1 MASQNSGS
9 HYSKHNT
16 KLSDLLRHVR
26 CPELEK
32 DKILLEYYW
41 EMTPEVKSKQLI
53 YIYISP
59 QEIKDIDDNELNTTK
74 EKIKLGFVQE
84 STPTAAIIEHIASS
98 L

>member
-1 MASQNSGS
+1 M
-9 HYSKHNT
+9 
-16 KLSDLLRHVR
+16 RHVR

-32 DKILLEYYW
+32 DKTLLEYYW